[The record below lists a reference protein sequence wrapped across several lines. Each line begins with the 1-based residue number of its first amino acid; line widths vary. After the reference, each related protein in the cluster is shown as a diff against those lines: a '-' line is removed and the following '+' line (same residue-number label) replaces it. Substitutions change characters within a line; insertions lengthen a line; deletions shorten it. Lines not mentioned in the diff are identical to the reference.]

1 MTAGVI
7 FHVNKEMTMTNENA
21 FNIECTIEELRLEAR
36 EAPTAEER
44 RLIEAELE
52 AARAEL
58 AKQTGEGLP

>member
-1 MTAGVI
+1 
-7 FHVNKEMTMTNENA
+7 MTNENA
-21 FNIECTIEELRLEAR
+21 FDIECTIEELCLEAR

-58 AKQTGEGLP
+58 AKQAREELP